1 MKTLAIICILLFAA
15 CSAADPPQPRQIGSA
30 DGQPIHEFT
39 LTNGRISATFISYGG
54 IIRELRVPDRTGNRA
69 DIVLGFDELPGYLAG
84 HPYFGC
90 ITGRVCNRIAK
101 GKFKIDGQGYTLA
114 ANNGPH
120 SLHGGAKGF
129 DKRVWKGEYVA
140 DNGVRFTYR
149 SPDGEEGYPGNLD
162 VSVTYYITPDNEWR
176 IEYAAKTDK
185 ATPVSLTQ
193 HAYFN
198 LGGHD
203 SGDILA
209 HELQL
214 WAAKYTPTD
223 GTLIPTGVQRP
234 VAGTPFDFTK
244 PKQIG
249 KDLTAA
255 GGDPMGYD
263 LNYVITPGR
272 SWPALAARL
281 KDPKSGRTMDVYT
294 TEPGIQ
300 LYTGNFLDGKNIG
313 KGGAIY
319 KQYSGLCL
327 ECQLFPD
334 AVNHPEFMSPV
345 LQPGKTYQQTTIYK
359 FGTE

>member
-1 MKTLAIICILLFAA
+1 MKTLVLLCILCFALSA
-15 CSAADPPQPRQIGSA
+15 CADSPQPTRIGAA
-30 DGQPIHEFT
+30 DGQPVYEFV
-39 LTNGRISATFISYGG
+39 LTNGRMTAKFISYGG
-54 IIRELRVPDRTGNRA
+54 ILRELLVPDKIGAKA
-69 DIVLGFDELPGYLAG
+69 DVVLGFDNLQGYLAG

-101 GKFKIDGQGYTLA
+101 GRFAIDGKEYTLA
-114 ANNGPH
+114 TNNGPN

-129 DKRVWKGEYVA
+129 DKRVWKGEYVP

-162 VSVTYYITPDNEWR
+162 VSVTYFITPSNEWK
-176 IEYAAKTDK
+176 IEYEAKTDK
-185 ATPVSLTQ
+185 PTPVSLTQ

-198 LGGHD
+198 LAGHE
-203 SGDILA
+203 SGDILG

-214 WAAKYTPTD
+214 MANRFTPTD
-223 GTLIPTGVQRP
+223 ATLIPTGELRP
-234 VAGTPFDFTK
+234 VQGTPFDFTK
-244 PKQIG
+244 AKPLG

-255 GGDPMGYD
+255 GGDPMGFD

-272 SWPALAARL
+272 KWPSLAAKL
-281 KDPKSGRTMDVYT
+281 KDPKSGRTMEVYT

-319 KQYSGLCL
+319 KQYAGVCL

-345 LQPGKTYQQTTIYK
+345 LVPEKTYRQTTIYK
-359 FGTE
+359 FGAD